1 MLQFENHIPST
12 GGAGLQPVVG
22 NIPAS
27 NIPPARVAESGPSAD
42 VAFRRVRVEDKRVI
56 NGKADVNQLVP
67 FKYKWAWDKYLSGC
81 ANHWMP
87 QEINMSRDI
96 ATWKD
101 PNGLTEDER
110 LVVKR
115 NLGFFVTADSL
126 AANNIVLGTYRHITA
141 PECRQYLLR
150 QAFEEAIHTHAY
162 QYIVESLGLD
172 EGEIFNAYHEVS
184 SIRDKDEF
192 LIPFIETLTDPE
204 FKTGT
209 PEADQQLLKGL
220 IVFACIMEG
229 LFFYVG
235 FAQILALGRQ
245 NKMTGA
251 AEQYQYILRDESM
264 HCNFGIDLINQIKM
278 ENPHLWTPEFREEIR
293 GLMQK
298 GVELEYRYAEDTM
311 PRGVLGLNA
320 PMFKEYLRFVANRR
334 ARQIG
339 LDPLFPGATNPFP
352 WMSEM
357 VDLKKEKNFF
367 ETRVIEY
374 QTGGALNWD

>member
-1 MLQFENHIPST
+1 MLQFEDHIPSI
-12 GGAGLQPVVG
+12 GGAALQPVV
-22 NIPAS
+22 
-27 NIPPARVAESGPSAD
+27 NIPPARIPAAGSATSAD
-42 VAFRRVRVEDKRVI
+42 VASRRVRVEDKRII

-184 SIRDKDEF
+184 SIREKDEF
-192 LIPFIETLTDPE
+192 LIPFIETLTNPE

-209 PEADQQLLKGL
+209 PETDQELLKSL

-293 GLMQK
+293 GLIQK

-320 PMFKEYLRFVANRR
+320 PMFKEYLRYVANRR
-334 ARQIG
+334 AQQIG
-339 LDPLFPGATNPFP
+339 LDPLFPGANNPFP